1 MIIKQLTVF
10 LQNEPGRLED
20 LTQALSEL
28 KVNISAL
35 SLAEA
40 EDYGVVRMVVSE
52 PERAEKQLKEANFS
66 VKTTEVIGIEMPDVP
81 GTLHNILKLWSS
93 KGINVVYMYGYSDN
107 GIARLIIKVN
117 DLDKAMMLLEKDGVK

>member
-20 LTQALSEL
+20 LTQALSDL

-40 EDYGVVRMVVSE
+40 EDYGIVRMVVSD
-52 PERAEKQLKEANFS
+52 PEKAEKQLKEARFS
-66 VKTTEVIGIEMPDVP
+66 VKTTEVIGLEMPDVP
-81 GTLHNILKLWSS
+81 GTLHDILKLWSLS
-93 KGINVVYMYGYSDN
+93 GINVIYMYGYSDS
-107 GIARLIIKVN
+107 GVARLIIKVN
-117 DLDKAMMLLEKDGVK
+117 DLDKAMNLLKKEGIK

>member
-52 PERAEKQLKEANFS
+52 PEKAEKQLKEANFS

>member
-10 LQNEPGRLED
+10 LQNQPGRLED
-20 LTQALSEL
+20 LTQTLSEL

-52 PERAEKQLKEANFS
+52 PEIAEKQLKEANFS
-66 VKTTEVIGIEMPDVP
+66 VKTTDVIGIEMPDVP
-81 GTLHNILKLWSS
+81 GTLHDILKLWSA

-117 DLDKAMMLLEKDGVK
+117 DSDKAMMLLEKEGVK